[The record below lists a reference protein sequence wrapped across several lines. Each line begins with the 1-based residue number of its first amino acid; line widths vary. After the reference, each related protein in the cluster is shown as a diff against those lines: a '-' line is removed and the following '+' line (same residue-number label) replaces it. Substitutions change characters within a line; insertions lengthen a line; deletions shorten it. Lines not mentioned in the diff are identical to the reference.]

1 MKRSVISGELVDQR
15 KLWSVSLRGEKK
27 KRGEMMEGKERRQR
41 WVVVVGGGGRRWGT
55 EKGPLS
61 VLNESKRT
69 FLLPP
74 PRCAVKL
81 DQHRGTVTLLA
92 SQTPPLHN
100 GVCEDP
106 PCISHS
112 I

>member
-15 KLWSVSLRGEKK
+15 KLRSVSLRGEKK
-27 KRGEMMEGKERRQR
+27 KRGEMMEGKERRQS
-41 WVVVVGGGGRRWGT
+41 WVVVVVVVVGGGGRRWGT

-74 PRCAVKL
+74 PVVL
-81 DQHRGTVTLLA
+81 
-92 SQTPPLHN
+92 SN
-100 GVCEDP
+100 S
-106 PCISHS
+106 ISTEEQ
-112 I
+112 